1 MMKIVVVGI
10 GTNVGK
16 TIVSSILVQNLKAAY
31 WKPVQAGDLEDS
43 DSNKINRLT
52 SYGNLIILEK
62 WRLKIAASPHKSAHL
77 ENINIDKSDF
87 KLPEVTNNL
96 VIETAGG
103 LMVPVNQDGLLY
115 IDIVEN
121 WNLPVVL
128 VSRNYLGSINHT
140 LLSIN
145 LLKQRNI
152 SILAVIYNGIEDVY
166 SESIVKKIH
175 PELTYVNISELKE
188 LTPEYIALEAS
199 KLDFNILQTNV

>member
-1 MMKIVVVGI
+1 MKIVVVGI

-175 PELTYVNISELKE
+175 PELNYVNISELKE
-188 LTPEYIALEAS
+188 LTPDYIALEAS

>member
-1 MMKIVVVGI
+1 MKIVVVGI

>member
-1 MMKIVVVGI
+1 MKIVVVGI

-166 SESIVKKIH
+166 SESIV
-175 PELTYVNISELKE
+175 NISELKE

>member
-1 MMKIVVVGI
+1 MKIVVVGI

-16 TIVSSILVQNLKAAY
+16 TIVSSILVQHLKAAY

-52 SYGNLIILEK
+52 SYGDRIILEK
-62 WRLKIAASPHKSAHL
+62 WRLKTAASPHKSAHL
-77 ENINIDKSDF
+77 EGVNIEKSDF
-87 KLPEVTNNL
+87 KLPEVTDNL

-152 SILAVIYNGIEDVY
+152 SIFAVIYNGIEDVY

-175 PELTYVNISELKE
+175 PELTYMNISELKE
-188 LTPEYIALEAS
+188 LTQDNIALEAS